1 MKRESIYTVVF
12 KTWIKPYRIDVPV
25 KAYDEDHAMR
35 IARRICKFG
44 MVDQVLELDTT
55 EAGFVLGTSYPVT
68 EKNTSHL
75 VDVDRDI
82 D

>member
-12 KTWIKPYRIDVPV
+12 KTWINPYRIDVPV
-25 KAYDEDHAMR
+25 KAYDEDHAIR
-35 IARRICKFG
+35 IAKRICKFG
-44 MVDQVLELDTT
+44 MIETVFEPDAIET
-55 EAGFVLGTSYPVT
+55 EFILGVSYPAT
-68 EKNTSHL
+68 EGNTAHL